1 MISRKKELKYG
12 SRICTTFSK
21 FVLFPQKPQTEKS
34 LYVQNGLLY
43 LGRTNKTDLL

>member
-12 SRICTTFSK
+12 SRICTTFSY
-21 FVLFPQKPQTEKS
+21 VLSPQKPQTEKS